1 VRKLA
6 IEPWAVEYGAPVEA
20 EALAPTEAVVDDAV
34 ELKPDAWRPLRP
46 DAATGAP
53 DRVAFVDG
61 VRRIDARVWI
71 TDDDGAPRPGLLAS
85 FAAGVACCE
94 GTAAGIESVE
104 VRRAL
109 FARAP
114 APDLETRAGRYGVI
128 AVPTDEPDQ
137 LANELQQRMR
147 HLEREIAEWAR
158 NAGGDGRTTLVVLDG
173 PLSAGQN
180 LPGAV
185 GYVKTHHVSYLDAGP
200 ARTIGALTAGERS
213 PMFVTR
219 TTWSRWSWYVRL
231 PAEPGHPWAG
241 VVRCEA
247 STEVPLEEAQRL
259 ADRTAL
265 ALPRFAS
272 APHKDPRAPQN
283 LYPIA
288 ALERELRRRL
298 GDAAWV
304 YRALRSA
311 V

>member
-1 VRKLA
+1 
-6 IEPWAVEYGAPVEA
+6 
-20 EALAPTEAVVDDAV
+20 
-34 ELKPDAWRPLRP
+34 
-46 DAATGAP
+46 
-53 DRVAFVDG
+53 
-61 VRRIDARVWI
+61 VRRVDARSWI
-71 TDDDGAPRPGLLAS
+71 ADDEVDVPRPGLLAS
-85 FAAGVACCE
+85 YAAGVACCDGASARIE
-94 GTAAGIESVE
+94 GIE

-114 APDLETRAGRYGVI
+114 APDLDTRAGRYGVI
-128 AVPTDEPDQ
+128 AVATDDLDQ

-147 HLEREIAEWAR
+147 HLEREVAEWAR
-158 NAGGDGRTTLVVLDG
+158 QARQEGREALVVLDG
-173 PLSAGQN
+173 PLSSGQN

-185 GYVKTHHVSYLDAGP
+185 GYVKTHHVAYLEAGP
-200 ARTIGALTAGERS
+200 ARTVARLQPGERS

-231 PAEPGHPWAG
+231 PGEPGHPWAG
-241 VVRCEA
+241 IVRCEA
-247 STEVPLEEAQRL
+247 STEVPLEDARRL

-272 APHKDPRAPQN
+272 AAHKDPRAPHN

>member
-1 VRKLA
+1 MKIS
-6 IEPWAVEYGAPVEA
+6 IEPWAVEYGAPIEA
-20 EALAPTEAVVDDAV
+20 ETLAQTEAVVDAGV

-46 DAATGAP
+46 DDAVAVPG
-53 DRVAFVDG
+53 RVAFVDG
-61 VRRIDARVWI
+61 VRRIDARTWI
-71 TDDDGAPRPGLLAS
+71 SDEDDVPRPGLLAS

-94 GTAAGIESVE
+94 GTAARIDCVE

-114 APDLETRAGRYGVI
+114 APDLDTRAGRYGVI
-128 AVPTDEPDQ
+128 AVASDEPDQ

-147 HLEREIAEWAR
+147 HLERTVAEWAR
-158 NAGGDGRTTLVVLDG
+158 GAQQEGGQALVVLDG

-185 GYVKTHHVSYLDAGP
+185 GYVKTHHVAYLDAGP
-200 ARTIGALTAGERS
+200 ARTVARLAPGERS
-213 PMFVTR
+213 PLFVTR
-219 TTWSRWSWYVRL
+219 TTWSRWSWYLRL
-231 PAEPGHPWAG
+231 PAETGHPWAG
-241 VVRCEA
+241 IVRCEA
-247 STEVPLEEAQRL
+247 STEVPLADAVSL
-259 ADRTAL
+259 ADRTARV
-265 ALPRFAS
+265 LPRFAS
-272 APHKDPRAPQN
+272 APHKDPRAPHN

-304 YRALRSA
+304 YRALRAA